1 MFEVLFLG
9 PKDLKKKQRV
19 MKIKLTLGTL
29 SWTVSAPPS
38 GVTGFRRRSR
48 GTLLAA
54 DFLVPQEVD

>member
-9 PKDLKKKQRV
+9 PKSNEDKAN
-19 MKIKLTLGTL
+19 IGTL

-38 GVTGFRRRSR
+38 GVTGSRRQSP
-48 GTLLAA
+48 GTLIAA